1 MNQVI
6 IETLRVLGIGMSTVF
21 IVLMLFF
28 LIVKALQKL
37 FPYRG
42 S

>member
-28 LIVKALQKL
+28 LIIKVLQKL
-37 FPYRG
+37 FPYKG